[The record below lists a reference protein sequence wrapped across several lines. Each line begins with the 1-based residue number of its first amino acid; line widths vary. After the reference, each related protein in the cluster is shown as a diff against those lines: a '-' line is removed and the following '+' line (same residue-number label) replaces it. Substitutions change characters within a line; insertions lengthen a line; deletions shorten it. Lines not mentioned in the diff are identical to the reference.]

1 MKLYGWP
8 VSPYTQKVKS
18 YLLTRRIPFEDVVP
32 TGAMLRRTIQG
43 AVGRVIMPTVQHDG
57 GGWLQDSSVIIDW
70 MEAHHPGDSI
80 SPPGPRQRLAA
91 LLVELYADEWLPMA
105 ALHYRWNIEENAAFV
120 RAEFARYALP
130 WLPGMLGR
138 RLIEPMAG
146 KMSGYLPLLGVTPE
160 TIPGLEA
167 STEALIAG
175 LDVHLREHDF
185 LLGGRPCIGDFA
197 LYGPL
202 WAHLFRDPGSR
213 WLLDDAP
220 SVRAWME
227 RLTTPAPLSGSFR
240 ADDVVPESL
249 DFLFRDLFAEQWPY
263 IASIHRAITSWL
275 VDHPAAE
282 RLPRSLGT
290 TDFTLGGRVG
300 QRKLITAAAWMAQRP
315 LDALAADRTASTAW
329 LERVG
334 GAEFL
339 HTTAPA
345 RQIQRDFRL
354 VLA

>member
-18 YLLTRRIPFEDVVP
+18 YLLTRGIPFQDVAP
-32 TGAMLRRTIQG
+32 TGLMLRRTVQG
-43 AVGRVIMPTVQHDG
+43 AVGRTIMPPVQHDA

-70 MEAHHPGDSI
+70 MEAHHQGDSI

-91 LLVELYADEWLPMA
+91 LLIELYADEWMPMA
-105 ALHYRWNIEENAAFV
+105 ALHYRWNIVENAAFA

-138 RLIEPMAG
+138 RLIAPMAE
-146 KMSGYLPLLGVTPE
+146 KMSGYLPLLGVTTE

-175 LDVHLREHDF
+175 LEAHLIGHDF
-185 LLGGRPCIGDFA
+185 LLGSRPCIGDFA

-213 WLLDDAP
+213 RLFDDAP
-220 SVRAWME
+220 AVQAWMA
-227 RLTTPAPLSGSFR
+227 RLENPAPLSGSFL

-249 DFLFRDLFAEQWPY
+249 DFLLRDLFAEQWPY
-263 IASIHRAITSWL
+263 ITSIHSAI
-275 VDHPAAE
+275 
-282 RLPRSLGT
+282 
-290 TDFTLGGRVG
+290 
-300 QRKLITAAAWMAQRP
+300 
-315 LDALAADRTASTAW
+315 TAW
-329 LERVG
+329 LAKMSDHVR
-334 GAEFL
+334 
-339 HTTAPA
+339 
-345 RQIQRDFRL
+345 
-354 VLA
+354 